1 MKGIAIFGNILAL
14 RDVIFLVGMVLLG
27 SVGTDGLKV
36 FANLK
41 AQCMEFLLGAS
52 VLWLKAE
59 VAALRA
65 G

>member
-1 MKGIAIFGNILAL
+1 M
-14 RDVIFLVGMVLLG
+14 GMVLLG
-27 SVGTDGLKV
+27 SVGTDGLKA